1 MINMIL
7 LTMVVLFLAL
17 LVSFM
22 RYLKGKTIWE
32 QLLSLNLMSI
42 KVLLLTITYSIYR
55 EDIFL
60 LDTSVTFAIVSFLVV
75 VLLARF
81 ILEGGRTK

>member
-1 MINMIL
+1 MIITTMI
-7 LTMVVLFLAL
+7 VLFIAL
-17 LVSFM
+17 VVSLM
-22 RYLKGKTIWE
+22 RFINGKTIWE
-32 QLLSLNLMSI
+32 KLLSLNLMSI
-42 KVLLLTITYSIYR
+42 KVLLLTTVYSIYR
-55 EDIFL
+55 EDLFL

>member
-1 MINMIL
+1 MIIT
-7 LTMVVLFLAL
+7 TMVVLFIALA
-17 LVSFM
+17 VSLIRFIN
-22 RYLKGKTIWE
+22 GKTIWE
-32 QLLSLNLMSI
+32 KLLSLNLMSI
-42 KVLLLTITYSIYR
+42 KVLLLTTVYSIYR
-55 EDIFL
+55 KDIFL

>member
-1 MINMIL
+1 MIVI
-7 LTMVVLFLAL
+7 TMVVLFIAL
-17 LVSFM
+17 SISLIRFIN
-22 RYLKGKTIWE
+22 GKTIWE
-32 QLLSLNLMSI
+32 KLLSLNLMSI
-42 KVLLLTITYSIYR
+42 KVLLLTTVYSIYR

>member
-1 MINMIL
+1 MIIT
-7 LTMVVLFLAL
+7 TMVVLFIAL
-17 LVSFM
+17 FISLV
-22 RYLKGKTIWE
+22 RYINGKTIWE
-32 QLLSLNLMSI
+32 KLLSLNLMSI
-42 KVLLLTITYSIYR
+42 KVLLLTTVYSIYR
-55 EDIFL
+55 EDLFL

>member
-1 MINMIL
+1 MIII
-7 LTMVVLFLAL
+7 TMVVLFVAL
-17 LVSFM
+17 FISLIRFI
-22 RYLKGKTIWE
+22 KGESIWE
-32 QLLSLNLMSI
+32 KLLSVNLMSI
-42 KVLLLTITYSIYR
+42 KVLLLTTVYSIYKK
-55 EDIFL
+55 DLFL

>member
-1 MINMIL
+1 MIII
-7 LTMVVLFLAL
+7 TMVVLFIAL
-17 LVSFM
+17 FISLVRFIN
-22 RYLKGKTIWE
+22 GKTIWE
-32 QLLSLNLMSI
+32 KLLSLNLMSI
-42 KVLLLTITYSIYR
+42 KVLLLTTVYSIYR
-55 EDIFL
+55 EDLFL

>member
-1 MINMIL
+1 MIII
-7 LTMVVLFLAL
+7 TMVVLFIAL
-17 LVSFM
+17 FISLV
-22 RYLKGKTIWE
+22 RYINGKTIWE
-32 QLLSLNLMSI
+32 KLLSLNLMSI
-42 KVLLLTITYSIYR
+42 KVLLLTTVYSIYR

>member
-1 MINMIL
+1 MIITTMI
-7 LTMVVLFLAL
+7 VLFIAL
-17 LVSFM
+17 SISLM
-22 RYLKGKTIWE
+22 RYIKGESIWE
-32 QLLSLNLMSI
+32 KLLSVNLMSI
-42 KVLLLTITYSIYR
+42 KVLLLTTVYSIYK
-55 EDIFL
+55 EDLFL

>member
-1 MINMIL
+1 MII
-7 LTMVVLFLAL
+7 LTMVVLFVAL
-17 LVSFM
+17 LVSFT

-32 QLLSLNLMSI
+32 QLLSINLMSI
-42 KVLLLTITYSIYR
+42 KVLLLTTVYSIYR
-55 EDIFL
+55 GDIFL
-60 LDTSVTFAIVSFLVV
+60 LDTSVTFAIVSFLVI

>member
-1 MINMIL
+1 MIIT
-7 LTMVVLFLAL
+7 TMVVLFIAL
-17 LVSFM
+17 FISLV
-22 RYLKGKTIWE
+22 RYINGKSIWE
-32 QLLSLNLMSI
+32 KLLSLNLMSI
-42 KVLLLTITYSIYR
+42 KVLLLTTVYSIYR
-55 EDIFL
+55 EDLFL

>member
-1 MINMIL
+1 MIVITMI
-7 LTMVVLFLAL
+7 VLFIAL
-17 LVSFM
+17 FISLI
-22 RYLKGKTIWE
+22 RYIKGDTIWE
-32 QLLSLNLMSI
+32 RLLSLNLMSI
-42 KVLLLTITYSIYR
+42 KVLLLTTVYSIYR

>member
-1 MINMIL
+1 MIII
-7 LTMVVLFLAL
+7 TMVVLFIAL
-17 LVSFM
+17 SISLM
-22 RYLKGKTIWE
+22 RFIKGKTIWE
-32 QLLSLNLMSI
+32 KLLSLNLMSI
-42 KVLLLTITYSIYR
+42 KVLLLTTVYSIYR
-55 EDIFL
+55 KDLFL

>member
-1 MINMIL
+1 MIII
-7 LTMVVLFLAL
+7 TMVVLFIAL
-17 LVSFM
+17 SISLM
-22 RYLKGKTIWE
+22 RFINGKTIWE
-32 QLLSLNLMSI
+32 KLLSLNLMSI
-42 KVLLLTITYSIYR
+42 KVLLLTTVYSIYR
-55 EDIFL
+55 KDLFL

>member
-1 MINMIL
+1 MIIITMAIL
-7 LTMVVLFLAL
+7 FIALFIS
-17 LVSFM
+17 LV
-22 RYLKGKTIWE
+22 RYIKGKTIWE
-32 QLLSLNLMSI
+32 KLLSLNLMSI
-42 KVLLLTITYSIYR
+42 KVLLLTTVYSIYR
-55 EDIFL
+55 EDLFL

>member
-1 MINMIL
+1 MIII
-7 LTMVVLFLAL
+7 TMVVLFIAL
-17 LVSFM
+17 FISLL
-22 RYLKGKTIWE
+22 RYIKGETIWE
-32 QLLSLNLMSI
+32 KLLSLNLMSI
-42 KVLLLTITYSIYR
+42 KVLLLTTVYSIYKK
-55 EDIFL
+55 DLFL

>member
-1 MINMIL
+1 MIII
-7 LTMVVLFLAL
+7 TMVVLFIAL
-17 LVSFM
+17 FISLLRFI
-22 RYLKGKTIWE
+22 KGETIWE
-32 QLLSLNLMSI
+32 KLLSLNLMSI
-42 KVLLLTITYSIYR
+42 KVLLLTTVYSIYKK
-55 EDIFL
+55 DLFL

>member
-1 MINMIL
+1 MIIT
-7 LTMVVLFLAL
+7 TMVVLFIAL
-17 LVSFM
+17 VVSLM
-22 RYLKGKTIWE
+22 RFINGKTIWE
-32 QLLSLNLMSI
+32 KLLSLNLMSI
-42 KVLLLTITYSIYR
+42 KVLLLTTVYSIYR
-55 EDIFL
+55 EDLFL

>member
-1 MINMIL
+1 MIITTMI
-7 LTMVVLFLAL
+7 VLFIAL
-17 LVSFM
+17 VISLLRFIN
-22 RYLKGKTIWE
+22 GKTIWE
-32 QLLSLNLMSI
+32 KLLSLNLMSI
-42 KVLLLTITYSIYR
+42 KVLLLTTVYSIYR
-55 EDIFL
+55 KDLFL

>member
-1 MINMIL
+1 MIIT
-7 LTMVVLFLAL
+7 TMVVLFIAL
-17 LVSFM
+17 SISLV
-22 RYLKGKTIWE
+22 RYINGKTIWE
-32 QLLSLNLMSI
+32 KLLSLNLMSI
-42 KVLLLTITYSIYR
+42 KVLLLTTVYSIFR